1 MTTSL
6 ELTSFKFILHSG
18 LCAIL
23 IHKPARKS
31 SNIAK
36 TIASSIALAVLMIY
50 IIDKRLCGEDL
61 AT

>member
-6 ELTSFKFILHSG
+6 ELTSFQFILHSG

-23 IHKPARKS
+23 INKLARKS

-36 TIASSIALAVLMIY
+36 TIVSNIVLAALMIY
-50 IIDKRLCGEDL
+50 NR
-61 AT
+61 